1 MSMLETQLRRCRRE
15 CTDRRRYLAQLSL
28 LGERLRLDARQL
40 LAEVPDG
47 EGGGEGGGAGGE
59 GAATSPPLIERHR
72 KLAGS
77 VAEIESQIAAA
88 GRALAVAEQELRAHE
103 LASAQRAGNFGSA
116 GRLHRRRMHP
126 PGRRA

>member
-47 EGGGEGGGAGGE
+47 EDGGGGGE
-59 GAATSPPLIERHR
+59 GAAASPPLIERHR

-103 LASAQRAGNFGSA
+103 LASAQRAGNFGPA